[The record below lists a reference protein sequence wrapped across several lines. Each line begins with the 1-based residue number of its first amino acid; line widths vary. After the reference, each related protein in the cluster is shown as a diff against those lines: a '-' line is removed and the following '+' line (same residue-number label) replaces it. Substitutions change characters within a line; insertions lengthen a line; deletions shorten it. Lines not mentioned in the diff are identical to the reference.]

1 MLSGK
6 PIDEPVDN
14 GSLRS
19 QLDENDN
26 PRDDGPPVQTTPPKC
41 DDGTDNCGGGGRR
54 RGSRKSNP
62 WLAHVK
68 ETMKKNRGVSF
79 KNVLKLA
86 KKSFK
91 NSKYGSKSK
100 SKSQSQSAGRR
111 RRSKRG
117 GNKSSKSSQNG
128 GSGMAGKAPFGE
140 NAAPVV

>member
-1 MLSGK
+1 
-6 PIDEPVDN
+6 
-14 GSLRS
+14 
-19 QLDENDN
+19 
-26 PRDDGPPVQTTPPKC
+26 
-41 DDGTDNCGGGGRR
+41 
-54 RGSRKSNP
+54 
-62 WLAHVK
+62 
-68 ETMKKNRGVSF
+68 MKKNRGVSF

-100 SKSQSQSAGRR
+100 SKSHSQSAGRR

-117 GNKSSKSSQNG
+117 GNNSSKSSQNG

>member
-1 MLSGK
+1 METRSDNTLDPLGK
-6 PIDEPVDN
+6 PGN
-14 GSLRS
+14 LST
-19 QLDENDN
+19 N
-26 PRDDGPPVQTTPPKC
+26 PPVQTTPPKC
-41 DDGTDNCGGGGRR
+41 EDGTDNCGGGGRR

-100 SKSQSQSAGRR
+100 SKSKSKTKYGGKGRQR
-111 RRSKRG
+111 
-117 GNKSSKSSQNG
+117 G

>member
-1 MLSGK
+1 MPFPPEK
-6 PIDEPVDN
+6 PINQPVDN
-14 GSLRS
+14 GSIGNNGS
-19 QLDENDN
+19 AGSIGQDEN
-26 PRDDGPPVQTTPPKC
+26 TT
-41 DDGTDNCGGGGRR
+41 TDCTPNTPGFPNCGGGRR

-100 SKSQSQSAGRR
+100 SKSKSKTKYGGKGRQR
-111 RRSKRG
+111 
-117 GNKSSKSSQNG
+117 G

>member
-1 MLSGK
+1 MPWLEK
-6 PIDEPVDN
+6 PDGVSVDN
-14 GSLRS
+14 GSLGS
-19 QLDENDN
+19 QSLDENDN
-26 PRDDGPPVQTTPPKC
+26 ARDDGSPNQTPPPC
-41 DDGTDNCGGGGRR
+41 TPGTPGCSTDGGRR

-100 SKSQSQSAGRR
+100 SKSKSKTKYGGKGRQR
-111 RRSKRG
+111 
-117 GNKSSKSSQNG
+117 G

>member
-1 MLSGK
+1 MSK
-6 PIDEPVDN
+6 FPDSTIPP
-14 GSLRS
+14 SK
-19 QLDENDN
+19 LDDRTGDN
-26 PRDDGPPVQTTPPKC
+26 PRGDVRIPSETLSNDDERREENTSLCP
-41 DDGTDNCGGGGRR
+41 DGTTNCGGGGRR

-100 SKSQSQSAGRR
+100 SKSKSKTKYGGKGRQR
-111 RRSKRG
+111 
-117 GNKSSKSSQNG
+117 G

>member
-1 MLSGK
+1 MSSGK

-14 GSLRS
+14 APAGNNDSDGSIG
-19 QLDENDN
+19 QDEK
-26 PRDDGPPVQTTPPKC
+26 TTTDCTP
-41 DDGTDNCGGGGRR
+41 GTPGCTPGGGRR

-100 SKSQSQSAGRR
+100 SQSKSRSQSKSKYGGKGRQR
-111 RRSKRG
+111 
-117 GNKSSKSSQNG
+117 G